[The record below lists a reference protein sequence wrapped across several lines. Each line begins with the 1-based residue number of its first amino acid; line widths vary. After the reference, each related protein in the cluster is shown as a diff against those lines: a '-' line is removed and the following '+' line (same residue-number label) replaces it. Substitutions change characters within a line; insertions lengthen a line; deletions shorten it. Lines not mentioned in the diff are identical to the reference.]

1 MRRITR
7 RVITR
12 EVMRHVRGAVPVES
26 LNGNHRLMLAI
37 IEQAVSD
44 YVIGREAKS
53 AERYLFGHKGLWHA
67 EMIGLEPEYVQRVV
81 IEKLRAYPK

>member
-1 MRRITR
+1 
-7 RVITR
+7 
-12 EVMRHVRGAVPVES
+12 MRHVKGAVPVES

-44 YVIGREAKS
+44 YVTGHGEAKS
-53 AERYLFGHKGLWHA
+53 AERYLFSHKGLWHA

-81 IEKLRAYPK
+81 IEKMRAYPK